1 MVFVIGASKRR
12 PPMDSWTKG
21 VLSDFRSVDRVLL
34 YMMKVMELIDL
45 QKLMT
50 EEDIS
55 LIKRLVK
62 ENEDE

>member
-1 MVFVIGASKRR
+1 
-12 PPMDSWTKG
+12 MDSWTKG

>member
-1 MVFVIGASKRR
+1 
-12 PPMDSWTKG
+12 MDSWTKG

-62 ENEDE
+62 EAAHEVSEP